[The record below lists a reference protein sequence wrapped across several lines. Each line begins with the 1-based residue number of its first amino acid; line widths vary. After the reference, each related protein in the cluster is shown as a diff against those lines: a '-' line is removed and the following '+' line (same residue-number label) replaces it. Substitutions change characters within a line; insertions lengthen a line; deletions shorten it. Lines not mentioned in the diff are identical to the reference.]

1 MSSHTTPDWLRQQD
15 HPEWESTRL
24 GWNLAADQRPTAIAE
39 PETVADV
46 ITAVNYARE
55 AGLRVAPQATGHG
68 SYVLAAGDGTLV
80 LKLGKMRGVEVD
92 VDAGIARVEGGAQ
105 WGDVTAVTTPHGLT
119 PLAGSAAD
127 VGVAGYTTGGGLSWL
142 ARRHGLACN
151 AVRAV
156 ELVTAAGELV
166 RADADTNPDL
176 FWAVRGG
183 GGAFGVITALEL
195 ELFAVDQ
202 VYGGAM
208 LWPIERDTE
217 VLKAWRAWVETVPD
231 EVTSLGRLLHLPPI
245 PEIPE
250 PFRGRDFV
258 AVEAVCL
265 MDAEDGAA
273 MLEPLRAL
281 GPEIDLFGM
290 MPTIALQKLH
300 MDPEGPVPGIGE
312 GVVLSD
318 VTDETIDVVVQTAGN
333 NSGSALVSLEI
344 RQLGGAIGRPAEGG
358 GCLASLDDGFIVF
371 GVGMTPVPP
380 LVEAVKGGVSA
391 TFGALEP
398 WQGQR
403 QLLSWR
409 ESVTAPSELFGTSH
423 ARLQAIKAETDPDN
437 LFQSNHS
444 L

>member
-1 MSSHTTPDWLRQQD
+1 VSSHTTPDWLRGQD
-15 HPEWESTRL
+15 HPDWESTRL

-39 PETVADV
+39 PETVDDV
-46 ITAVNYARE
+46 IAAVNYARE

-80 LKLGKMRGVEVD
+80 LKLGKMRGVEID
-92 VDAGIARVEGGAQ
+92 ADAGIARVEGGAQ
-105 WGDVTAVTTPHGLT
+105 WGDVTAASTQHGLVA
-119 PLAGSAAD
+119 LAGSSAD

-151 AVRAV
+151 SVRAV
-156 ELVTAAGELV
+156 EVVNAAGELV
-166 RADADTNPDL
+166 RADAETNPDL

-183 GGAFGVITALEL
+183 GGAFGVITAFEL
-195 ELFAVDQ
+195 ELFPVEM

-217 VLKAWRAWVETVPD
+217 VLQAWRTWVDTVPD

-265 MDAEDGAA
+265 LDAEEGAA

-290 MPTIALQKLH
+290 MPGIALEKLH

-312 GVVLSD
+312 GLVLTD
-318 VTDETIDVVVQTAGN
+318 VTDETIEAAVRTAGH
-333 NSGSALVSLEI
+333 NSGSALVSFEF
-344 RQLGGAIGRPAEGG
+344 RHLGGAVARPAEGA
-358 GCLASLDDGFIVF
+358 GCLASLDEGFIAY

-380 LVEAVKGGVSA
+380 LVEAVKGSVSA

-398 WQGQR
+398 WRGAR
-403 QLLSWR
+403 QLPSWR
-409 ESVTAPSELFGTSH
+409 ESVTAPAELFGTSYE
-423 ARLQAIKAETDPDN
+423 RLQTVKADVDPDN
-437 LFQSNHS
+437 LFQSSHS